1 MDFNSII
8 KTRKTNFSWSDQEV
22 SKQLI
27 TDIITNVISCVPS
40 KQNKFPYTIDVFDWS
55 DPELRNNIFFH
66 THRDVNESVNTDPG
80 NPQTLAPILLAFT
93 HRIMSDTDIGSQV
106 ELNEEGYKSKIGD
119 LEIGIV
125 STMLMLAFED
135 AGLSTGFCQC
145 INEKDVL
152 GKKLNRNK
160 VVLMI
165 GVGYPGDAATYLD
178 PRINAQK
185 KIPAYSNTKPSIEN
199 IVTYRF
205 GK

>member
-1 MDFNSII
+1 MNFNSII
-8 KTRKTNFSWSDQEV
+8 ENRKTNFSWSDQEV
-22 SKQLI
+22 DKQLI
-27 TDIITNVISCVPS
+27 TDIITKVINCVPS

-55 DPELRNNIFFH
+55 DSDLRNDIFFH

-80 NPQTLAPILLAFT
+80 NPQTLAPILLIFT

-106 ELNEEGYKSKIGD
+106 ELKEEGYKSTISN

-145 INEKDVL
+145 INQKDML
-152 GKKLNRNK
+152 GKKLNRDK
-160 VVLMI
+160 VVLMM
-165 GVGYPGDAATYLD
+165 GVGYSSNATTYFD
-178 PRINAQK
+178 PRIAAQK
-185 KIPAYSNTKPSIEN
+185 KIPAYSNKKPSIEN

-205 GK
+205 GE